1 MRTFNIGINAPLTGT
16 SRRSAT
22 MRHRELTKYCECDAQ
37 LVSGF
42 CVDKTC
48 GNIQVQE
55 NFEMYESVYSTRF
68 EFFQKEKMQ
77 LKSLSSQCPQ
87 YTHLRS
93 TRIIKNALNIYKCT
107 YLKVV
112 LEYCV
117 YSFGISNF
125 LKKVF

>member
-1 MRTFNIGINAPLTGT
+1 MRTFNTGINALLTGT

-22 MRHRELTKYCECDAQ
+22 LRHRELTKYCECDAQ

-42 CVDKTC
+42 YVDKTC

-55 NFEMYESVYSTRF
+55 NFEMYESDCSIYF
-68 EFFQKEKMQ
+68 EIFSNEKIK
-77 LKSLSSQCPQ
+77 LKSLSSQCLQ

-93 TRIIKNALNIYKCT
+93 THIIKNALNIYKCA
-107 YLKVV
+107 YFKVV

-125 LKKVF
+125 LKEVF